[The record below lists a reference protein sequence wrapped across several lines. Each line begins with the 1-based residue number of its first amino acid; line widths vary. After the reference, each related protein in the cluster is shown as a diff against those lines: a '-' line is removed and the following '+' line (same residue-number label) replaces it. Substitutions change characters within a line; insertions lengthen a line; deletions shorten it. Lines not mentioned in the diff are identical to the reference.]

1 MSEQTEKLSIT
12 NIDLIPTHLR
22 DDFLDHTLIRLLR
35 IHFEVSE
42 INKKN
47 SSNEESFMFW
57 GCSHREGAAEVIRI
71 GKHFLH
77 QPAENLR
84 KITNMLAKVRI
95 YLGNFSDLFSIR
107 SSNFKEDFG
116 ARLAWTVTIKSPLTA
131 VAVDVIDEAISFI
144 VNIKNHIAHGP
155 FTDDLS
161 EILVLS
167 VLF

>member
-1 MSEQTEKLSIT
+1 
-12 NIDLIPTHLR
+12 
-22 DDFLDHTLIRLLR
+22 
-35 IHFEVSE
+35 
-42 INKKN
+42 
-47 SSNEESFMFW
+47 MFW